1 MRRLVV
7 ELPPSSAAL
16 WSRRVATFALAVVA
30 IAVALSRL
38 GQVEPPAALSVLA
51 AGLILAIAAL
61 VLATFAFAII
71 WDDGRPGFGAA
82 MTGVVLAVLLLAG
95 PLFFAVQA
103 LRLPRLTDITTD
115 TADLPEFSRSRT
127 ALAARAGRT
136 PPPPP
141 AAARARQ
148 QLAFPG
154 IASVTVDDGPAEA
167 FALALKAANQRGWS
181 IVEVVPPGGRVGVG
195 RIDAVDHTILM
206 RFPDDV
212 TVRVRPMSDG
222 TRIDVRSASRWGTH
236 DFGTNARR
244 VQGYLDALEALIE
257 AK

>member
-16 WSRRVATFALAVVA
+16 WSRRVAAFALAVVA
-30 IAVALSRL
+30 IAVALSRFA
-38 GQVEPPAALSVLA
+38 QVEPPAALSVLA
-51 AGLILAIAAL
+51 AGLVLAIAAL

-82 MTGVVLAVLLLAG
+82 VTGVVLALLLLAG

-103 LRLPRLTDITTD
+103 VRLPRLNDITTD
-115 TADLPEFSRSRT
+115 TSDLPEFSRSRK
-127 ALAARAGRT
+127 ALAARGFRT
-136 PPPPP
+136 PEPPPQ
-141 AAARARQ
+141 AARVRQ
-148 QLAFPG
+148 QLAYPG

-167 FALALKAANQRGWS
+167 FAMALKAASQRGWE
-181 IVEVVPPGGRVGVG
+181 IVEAIPPGGRVGSG
-195 RIDAVDHTILM
+195 RIDAVDRTLLM

-212 TVRVRPMSDG
+212 TVRVRPVADG

-244 VQGYLDALEALIE
+244 VQGYLDALEALVE